1 MAKDTPPNDSAPV
14 EGVIVERKA
23 TIDVSKIPYQLQE
36 HISFQGWANS
46 LVNGESYTEPDPEYL
61 SRTLMLATLTA
72 TTPEEV
78 MQQAGIKKLQ
88 EAIPNVPGAGLGN
101 CEIDELYVTDSD
113 YGEGMPTYIIFR
125 ATDQDTGFSSRY
137 TTGASQLQAQ
147 MLTLVRLG
155 QYPIRGSI
163 RRTDRKDKGGRYLFW
178 LFPPD

>member
-1 MAKDTPPNDSAPV
+1 MTKNDTPNEGAPV
-14 EGVIVERKA
+14 EGVIVQRNA
-23 TIDVSKIPYQLQE
+23 TIDVSQIPYQLQQ

-46 LVNGESYTEPDPEYL
+46 LVNGETYKEPDPDYL

-72 TTPEEV
+72 STPEEV
-78 MQQAGIKKLQ
+78 MTQAGIKKLQ

-101 CEIDELYVTDSD
+101 CDIDELYVTSSD

-125 ATDQDTGFSSRY
+125 ATDKDTGFSSRY

-155 QYPIRGSI
+155 QYPIHGSI
-163 RRTDRKDKGGRYLFW
+163 RRTERKDRGDRYLFW
-178 LFPPD
+178 LYPPD